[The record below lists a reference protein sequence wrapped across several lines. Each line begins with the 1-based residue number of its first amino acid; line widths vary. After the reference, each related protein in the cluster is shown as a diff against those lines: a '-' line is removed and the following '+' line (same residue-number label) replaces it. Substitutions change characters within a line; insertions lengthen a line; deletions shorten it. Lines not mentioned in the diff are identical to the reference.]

1 MVENKELKIIECKY
15 GEREDI
21 IKFLIQITS
30 EEFGFT
36 DWRDYFEHKL
46 VEKYKTGNN
55 TFWIALNK
63 ENQVIGTCGGL
74 QQNNNSIKMNCFYI
88 NSKYRNLGIGQK
100 LYDLF
105 LNFAKKE
112 NYKEIILCT
121 FKEFDIAIKFY
132 EKRGFELYETT
143 EDEFWYRKKL

>member
-46 VEKYKTGNN
+46 VEKYKIGNN
-55 TFWIALNK
+55 NFWIALNK

-74 QQNNNSIKMNCFYI
+74 QQNNNTIKMNCFYI

-105 LNFAKKE
+105 LNFSKKE

>member
-1 MVENKELKIIECKY
+1 MLENKELKIIECKY
-15 GEREDI
+15 GKREDI

-74 QQNNNSIKMNCFYI
+74 QQNNNTIKMNCFYI